1 MPVNG
6 WPSKAIVS
14 SPRIWTLARSSSPI
28 RPQVLK
34 CHLWCTFFPKIHF
47 HLFRAGR
54 MPVSMEFSFSH
65 HYRSS
70 AEGIEVPVTLGSGGQ
85 SVDLMAKVDTGAAHC
100 IFERR
105 YAEMLGINPESGRLQ
120 RFRTSTGSFAA
131 YEHVVTL
138 HMLSI
143 SFSLPASLPHDPLF
157 PTTFLCPPLS

>member
-1 MPVNG
+1 
-6 WPSKAIVS
+6 
-14 SPRIWTLARSSSPI
+14 
-28 RPQVLK
+28 
-34 CHLWCTFFPKIHF
+34 
-47 HLFRAGR
+47 

-120 RFRTSTGSFAA
+120 RFRTATGSFAA
-131 YEHVVTL
+131 YEHEVTL
-138 HMLSI
+138 QMLGI
-143 SFSLPASLPHDPLF
+143 SFSSTVYFAQDPLF
-157 PTTFLCPPLS
+157 TRNFLGRAGWLDRLRLAIIDYDRNLYLSAYDS